1 MKVELNI
8 QDERLHDIFCNAMY
22 SSRDF
27 LVVEEE
33 WDKINEHWNSPLNK
47 DVRELHPDPY
57 IERKMWAYI
66 EAGKSIAFFDE
77 YQEQFC
83 ELSWQRVVD
92 GTNKMAKSYDWHFMN
107 ITTENDDAIT
117 ADVWL
122 QCVLLGEVV
131 YG

>member
-1 MKVELNI
+1 MKVELTI

-22 SSRDF
+22 SSRDL

-47 DVRELHPDPY
+47 DVREAHPDPY

-66 EAGKSIAFFDE
+66 EAGKSIAFYDE

-107 ITTENDDAIT
+107 IIT
-117 ADVWL
+117 D
-122 QCVLLGEVV
+122 GMFSGSV
-131 YG
+131 YI

>member
-1 MKVELNI
+1 MKVELTI

-22 SSRDF
+22 SSRDL

-33 WDKINEHWNSPLNK
+33 WDKIEEHWNSPLNK
-47 DVRELHPDPY
+47 DVREAHPTPY

-66 EAGKSIAFFDE
+66 EAGKSIAFYDE
-77 YQEQFC
+77 YQERFC
-83 ELSWQRVVD
+83 ELSWHRVAD
-92 GTNKMAKSYDWHFMN
+92 GTAKMAKDYDWHFMN
-107 ITTENDDAIT
+107 IITENDDAIT

>member
-8 QDERLHDIFCNAMY
+8 DDKRLHDVFCNAMY
-22 SSRDF
+22 ATRDF
-27 LVVEEE
+27 LVVQEE
-33 WDKINEHWNSPLNK
+33 WDKIDEHWNSPLNK
-47 DVRELHPDPY
+47 DVREAHPDPY

-66 EAGKSIAFFDE
+66 EAGKSIAFYDE

-83 ELSWQRVVD
+83 ELSWHRVAE
-92 GTNKMAKSYDWHFMN
+92 GTAKMAKDYDWHFMN
-107 ITTENDDAIT
+107 IITEDDDAIT

>member
-1 MKVELNI
+1 MKVLFDI
-8 QDERLHDIFCNAMY
+8 DDKRLHDVFCNAMY
-22 SSRDF
+22 SSRDL

-33 WDKINEHWNSPLNK
+33 WDRIDEYWNSPLNK
-47 DVRELHPDPY
+47 DVREAHPDPY

-66 EAGKSIAFFDE
+66 EAGKSIAFYDE

-83 ELSWQRVVD
+83 MLSWHRVCE
-92 GTNKMAKSYDWHFMN
+92 GTAKMAKDYDWHFMN
-107 ITTENDDAIT
+107 IITEDDDATT

-122 QCVLLGEVV
+122 QCVLLGDVV

>member
-1 MKVELNI
+1 MKVELTI

-22 SSRDF
+22 SSRDL

-47 DVRELHPDPY
+47 DVRELPPDPY

-66 EAGKSIAFFDE
+66 EAGKSIAFYDE

-107 ITTENDDAIT
+107 IITEDDDAIT

>member
-1 MKVELNI
+1 MKVELTI
-8 QDERLHDIFCNAMY
+8 QDERLHDIFCNARY
-22 SSRDF
+22 SSRDL

-33 WDKINEHWNSPLNK
+33 WDKINEHWNRPVNK
-47 DVRELHPDPY
+47 DVRELLPDPY
-57 IERKMWAYI
+57 TERRMWAYI
-66 EAGKSIAFFDE
+66 EAGKSIAFYDE

-107 ITTENDDAIT
+107 IITEDDDAIT

>member
-1 MKVELNI
+1 MKVELTI

-22 SSRDF
+22 SSRDL

-47 DVRELHPDPY
+47 DVRELHPAPY
-57 IERKMWAYI
+57 IERKMWTYI
-66 EAGKSIAFFDE
+66 EAGKSIAFYDE

-107 ITTENDDAIT
+107 IITEDDDAIT